1 MLWCVQV
8 PNGFGCGLGALQLIL
23 YFVYR
28 DNKGNDK
35 GIDTKKQLSA
45 EDTMELG
52 LEKPHQSK
60 QSNGING
67 V

>member
-1 MLWCVQV
+1 MWCVQV
-8 PNGFGCGLGALQLIL
+8 PNGFGCALGALQLIL

-28 DNKGNDK
+28 DKKGN
-35 GIDTKKQLSA
+35 DTKKQLSA
-45 EDTMELG
+45 EDTAELG

>member
-1 MLWCVQV
+1 MLQV
-8 PNGFGCGLGALQLIL
+8 PNGFGCALGALQLIL

-28 DNKGNDK
+28 DNKGND
-35 GIDTKKQLSA
+35 TKKQLSA
-45 EDTMELG
+45 EDTVELG